1 MSPAPQSIANQLEAL
16 KSEPDPS
23 EYDLSVLRLLNERYA
38 TWDDLIRLSPSSSG
52 GVASSSSGS
61 KARDE
66 QPNDDGGEGW
76 DLDDDLDLE
85 GDVDMDG
92 PGGEGAGDSG
102 LTMLEAEI
110 IKWKDLQRSSS
121 ESVGTGRNFAPSQ
134 SHPAV
139 FELNWNCDSHL

>member
-1 MSPAPQSIANQLEAL
+1 MSPATQSVANQLEAL

-52 GVASSSSGS
+52 GLASSSSGS
-61 KARDE
+61 KAGQQRE
-66 QPNDDGGEGW
+66 LQEDGGEGW
-76 DLDDDLDLE
+76 DLDDDLDLG
-85 GDVDMDG
+85 GDVEMSG
-92 PGGEGAGDSG
+92 PGGERTADTG

-121 ESVGTGRNFAPSQ
+121 ESVGLGWRG
-134 SHPAV
+134 
-139 FELNWNCDSHL
+139 